1 MNSLK
6 SPVEH
11 LIQLYEKYGRTKYT
25 EVVTQESHAV
35 QAAYLAEK
43 AGEEKEVILSA
54 LLHDLGHLLL
64 QEQKIDELHSPR
76 DHFHEVL
83 GANYLNEF
91 YTDAVVQPVALHVE
105 AKRWL
110 CATDPNYM
118 STLSAAS
125 VRSLDLQGG
134 PFTETELEEFQGN
147 RYWKA
152 AVSLR
157 KWDDQAKDPYFSNYS
172 IVNYKDLL
180 ESCLK
185 QKSPF

>member
-6 SPVEH
+6 SPVDH

-91 YTDAVVQPVALHVE
+91 YT
-105 AKRWL
+105 
-110 CATDPNYM
+110 C
-118 STLSAAS
+118 
-125 VRSLDLQGG
+125 
-134 PFTETELEEFQGN
+134 
-147 RYWKA
+147 
-152 AVSLR
+152 
-157 KWDDQAKDPYFSNYS
+157 
-172 IVNYKDLL
+172 LL
-180 ESCLK
+180 YT
-185 QKSPF
+185 SPSPRD